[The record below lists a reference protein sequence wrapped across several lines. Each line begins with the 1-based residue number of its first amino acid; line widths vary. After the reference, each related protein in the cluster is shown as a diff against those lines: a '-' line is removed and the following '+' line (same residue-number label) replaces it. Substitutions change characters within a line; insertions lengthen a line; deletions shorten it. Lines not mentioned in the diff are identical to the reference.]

1 MPYAYLSLQVTVPAE
16 FLPKA
21 REILES
27 ALDEVVRQDI
37 PTFDIQ
43 VKEECADPPDED
55 DDPPGE
61 EEKKL

>member
-16 FLPKA
+16 FLPRA

-27 ALDEVVRQDI
+27 ALDEVVRQEI

-43 VKEECADPPDED
+43 VEEGCADPPDEN
-55 DDPPGE
+55 DDPPVNR
-61 EEKKL
+61 KKDP